1 MSSKEE
7 RFNQVWDDVTSIATE
22 DEMRLVCSIN
32 GTNVESLESIIHVRT
47 TYSTYD
53 QWVEMEESDVE
64 PTNKYI
70 CGSCGDSCNEY
81 TYNSVTDV
89 DECNDCKAKNV
100 IAGVDFS
107 DSINQL
113 NQL

>member
-1 MSSKEE
+1 MNRQEE
-7 RFNQVWDDVTSIATE
+7 EFNQVWDDVMSIATE

-53 QWVEMEESDVE
+53 QWVEMEGCEE
-64 PTNKYI
+64 PK
-70 CGSCGDSCNEY
+70 S
-81 TYNSVTDV
+81 
-89 DECNDCKAKNV
+89 NV

>member
-1 MSSKEE
+1 MDSKEK
-7 RFNQVWDDVTSIATE
+7 FNQVWDDVMSIATE
-22 DEMRLVCSIN
+22 EEMRLVCNIN
-32 GTNVESLESIIHVRT
+32 GTSIESLESIIHVRT
-47 TYSTYD
+47 SFSTYD

-64 PTNKYI
+64 PTN
-70 CGSCGDSCNEY
+70 
-81 TYNSVTDV
+81 
-89 DECNDCKAKNV
+89 V

>member
-1 MSSKEE
+1 MNRQEE
-7 RFNQVWDDVTSIATE
+7 EFNQVWDDVTSIATE

-53 QWVEMEESDVE
+53 QWVEMEGCEE
-64 PTNKYI
+64 PK
-70 CGSCGDSCNEY
+70 S
-81 TYNSVTDV
+81 
-89 DECNDCKAKNV
+89 NV

>member
-7 RFNQVWDDVTSIATE
+7 RFNQVWDDVMSIATE

-53 QWVEMEESDVE
+53 QWVEMEGCDE
-64 PTNKYI
+64 PK
-70 CGSCGDSCNEY
+70 S
-81 TYNSVTDV
+81 
-89 DECNDCKAKNV
+89 NV

>member
-1 MSSKEE
+1 MFTDEK
-7 RFNQVWDDVTSIATE
+7 FNQVWDDVMSIATE

-47 TYSTYD
+47 SYSTYD
-53 QWVEMEESDVE
+53 QWVEMEGCEE
-64 PTNKYI
+64 PK
-70 CGSCGDSCNEY
+70 S
-81 TYNSVTDV
+81 
-89 DECNDCKAKNV
+89 NV
-100 IAGVDFS
+100 ILGVDFS

>member
-53 QWVEMEESDVE
+53 QWVEMEGCEE
-64 PTNKYI
+64 PK
-70 CGSCGDSCNEY
+70 S
-81 TYNSVTDV
+81 
-89 DECNDCKAKNV
+89 NV

>member
-7 RFNQVWDDVTSIATE
+7 RFNQVWDDVMSIATE

-53 QWVEMEESDVE
+53 QWVEMEGCEE
-64 PTNKYI
+64 PK
-70 CGSCGDSCNEY
+70 S
-81 TYNSVTDV
+81 
-89 DECNDCKAKNV
+89 NV
-100 IAGVDFS
+100 ILGVDFS

>member
-7 RFNQVWDDVTSIATE
+7 RFNQVWDDVMSIATE

-53 QWVEMEESDVE
+53 QWVEMEGCEE
-64 PTNKYI
+64 PK
-70 CGSCGDSCNEY
+70 S
-81 TYNSVTDV
+81 
-89 DECNDCKAKNV
+89 NV

>member
-1 MSSKEE
+1 MNRQEE
-7 RFNQVWDDVTSIATE
+7 KFNQVWDDVMSIATE

-53 QWVEMEESDVE
+53 QWVEMEGCEE
-64 PTNKYI
+64 PK
-70 CGSCGDSCNEY
+70 S
-81 TYNSVTDV
+81 
-89 DECNDCKAKNV
+89 NV

>member
-32 GTNVESLESIIHVRT
+32 GRNVESLESIIHVRT

-53 QWVEMEESDVE
+53 KWVEM
-64 PTNKYI
+64 
-70 CGSCGDSCNEY
+70 GRGDEFIHQ
-81 TYNSVTDV
+81 
-89 DECNDCKAKNV
+89 

>member
-32 GTNVESLESIIHVRT
+32 GRNVESLESIIHVRT

-53 QWVEMEESDVE
+53 QWVEMEGCEE
-64 PTNKYI
+64 PK
-70 CGSCGDSCNEY
+70 S
-81 TYNSVTDV
+81 
-89 DECNDCKAKNV
+89 NV

-113 NQL
+113 NKL